1 MVPHKTPAILQKI
14 MPSRLWRVKTD
25 RKVLYLTFDDG
36 PIPNLTEWVL
46 DELKEKKISATFFC
60 VGANIEKHPKIL
72 RRIISE
78 GHAIGNHTQH
88 HLNGWNTPT
97 DAYIDNIT
105 DCQSVLAKHQ
115 ITTNLF
121 RPPYGRL
128 RWQQKKRLSHLQVV
142 MWDVLSKD
150 YSQTLAKEEVLE
162 ESIRATENGSIV
174 VFHDNL
180 KAEENLRYA
189 LPRYIDY
196 FMARG
201 YQFKSLR

>member
-88 HLNGWNTPT
+88 HLNGWKTPT